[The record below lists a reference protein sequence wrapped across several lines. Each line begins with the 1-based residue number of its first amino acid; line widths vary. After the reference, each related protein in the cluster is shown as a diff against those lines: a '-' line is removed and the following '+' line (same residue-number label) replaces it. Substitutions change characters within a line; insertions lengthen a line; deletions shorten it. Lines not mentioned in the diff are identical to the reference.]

1 MPAQIFDFNFTH
13 SSLTQ
18 SRHNKCFYCKTLVV
32 SSENEHATS
41 FEARGSCWQNLEETI
56 YLPAR
61 PTFALDDSSRKAAAM
76 SSWQLLDPEEEN
88 EIHKSRL
95 FSVEERPFKRITKR
109 LSTINGL
116 ANSKIRQTVTP
127 PPDTTNA
134 SNGDDSSA
142 AEAVDFAQL
151 KEDITFDFA
160 AFDYTIGRLQFLQ
173 TANTQ
178 QRDKY
183 TVERGAILDTCTK
196 VKDNTAQLRVQL
208 ADAQATRAQR
218 LQWDAL
224 ARKINDN
231 KALQERPKATATLEK
246 LEEECRQLEAES
258 ETYAATWRE
267 RREQF
272 SRIMDESM
280 RLRRLIRDEKEEV
293 ERREGMDEDGSGEG
307 DGAADGH
314 TPRPGSASGN
324 ATPRPDG
331 AGVASAVP
339 KGLGENGES
348 TPRPMSVGGRT
359 PMRDSPAPSTMDGLK
374 PRPEMSGNLS
384 QAGSRSGS
392 REASPTRSAEPD
404 SRQTEGDDVEMG
416 ETPRDDPAA
425 TPQITVE
432 GQNVEDK
439 MDTSS

>member
-1 MPAQIFDFNFTH
+1 
-13 SSLTQ
+13 
-18 SRHNKCFYCKTLVV
+18 
-32 SSENEHATS
+32 
-41 FEARGSCWQNLEETI
+41 
-56 YLPAR
+56 
-61 PTFALDDSSRKAAAM
+61 M

-134 SNGDDSSA
+134 SNGDESSA

-173 TANTQ
+173 TANAQ
-178 QRDKY
+178 QREKY
-183 TVERGAILDTCTK
+183 TVERGTILDTCTR

-339 KGLGENGES
+339 KGLGENGDS

-392 REASPTRSAEPD
+392 REASPARSAEPD
-404 SRQTEGDDVEMG
+404 SRQPEGEDVEMG
-416 ETPRDDPAA
+416 ETPREDPAA

>member
-1 MPAQIFDFNFTH
+1 
-13 SSLTQ
+13 
-18 SRHNKCFYCKTLVV
+18 
-32 SSENEHATS
+32 
-41 FEARGSCWQNLEETI
+41 
-56 YLPAR
+56 
-61 PTFALDDSSRKAAAM
+61 M

-127 PPDTTNA
+127 PPDATNT
-134 SNGDDSSA
+134 SNG
-142 AEAVDFAQL
+142 EAVDFAQL

-173 TANTQ
+173 TANAQ

-183 TVERGAILDTCTK
+183 AAERGAILDTCAR
-196 VKDNTAQLRVQL
+196 VKDNTAQLRIQL
-208 ADAQATRAQR
+208 AAAQATRAQR

-231 KALQERPKATATLEK
+231 KALQERPKATAALEK
-246 LEEECRQLEAES
+246 LEEECRQLEVES
-258 ETYAATWRE
+258 EQYAVTWRE

-307 DGAADGH
+307 EGVADGH

-331 AGVASAVP
+331 TGVASAVP
-339 KGLGENGES
+339 KGLGESGEA
-348 TPRPMSVGGRT
+348 TPRPTSVGGRT
-359 PMRDSPAPSTMDGLK
+359 PMRDSPAPSTADGLK

-384 QAGSRSGS
+384 QSGSRSGS
-392 REASPTRSAEPD
+392 REASPSRSAEPD
-404 SRQTEGDDVEMG
+404 SRQPEGEDVEMD
-416 ETPRDDPAA
+416 ETPHEDPAA
-425 TPQITVE
+425 TPQIAVE
-432 GQNVEDK
+432 GQSVEDK
-439 MDTSS
+439 MDTS

>member
-1 MPAQIFDFNFTH
+1 
-13 SSLTQ
+13 
-18 SRHNKCFYCKTLVV
+18 
-32 SSENEHATS
+32 
-41 FEARGSCWQNLEETI
+41 
-56 YLPAR
+56 
-61 PTFALDDSSRKAAAM
+61 M

-88 EIHKSRL
+88 EIHKLRL

-116 ANSKIRQTVTP
+116 AKSKIRQTVTR
-127 PPDTTNA
+127 PPDTTN
-134 SNGDDSSA
+134 NEDGSA

-173 TANTQ
+173 TANAQ

-183 TVERGAILDTCTK
+183 TVERGAILDTCAK

-208 ADAQATRAQR
+208 AAAQATRAQR

-231 KALQERPKATATLEK
+231 KSLQERPKAAAALEK

-258 ETYAATWRE
+258 EQYAVTWRE

-307 DGAADGH
+307 DGVADGH

-331 AGVASAVP
+331 TGVASAVP
-339 KGLGENGES
+339 KGLGENGDS
-348 TPRPMSVGGRT
+348 TPRPVSVGGRT
-359 PMRDSPAPSTMDGLK
+359 PTRDSRDSPAPGPVDGLK
-374 PRPEMSGNLS
+374 PRPEMSGSLS
-384 QAGSRSGS
+384 QSGSRSGS
-392 REASPTRSAEPD
+392 REPSPARSAEPEG
-404 SRQTEGDDVEMG
+404 RQPEGEDVEMG
-416 ETPRDDPAA
+416 EMPREDPAA
-425 TPQITVE
+425 TPQITAE
-432 GQNVEDK
+432 GQSVEDK
-439 MDTSS
+439 MDTS

>member
-1 MPAQIFDFNFTH
+1 
-13 SSLTQ
+13 
-18 SRHNKCFYCKTLVV
+18 
-32 SSENEHATS
+32 
-41 FEARGSCWQNLEETI
+41 
-56 YLPAR
+56 
-61 PTFALDDSSRKAAAM
+61 M

-134 SNGDDSSA
+134 SNGEDGSA

-173 TANTQ
+173 TANAQ

-183 TVERGAILDTCTK
+183 AVERGAILETCTK

-208 ADAQATRAQR
+208 AAAQATRAQR

-231 KALQERPKATATLEK
+231 KALQERPKATAALEK

-258 ETYAATWRE
+258 EQYAVTWRE

-307 DGAADGH
+307 DAAADGH

-324 ATPRPDG
+324 ATPRPEG
-331 AGVASAVP
+331 TGVASAVP
-339 KGLGENGES
+339 KGLGENGGDS

-359 PMRDSPAPSTMDGLK
+359 PMRDSPAPSTVDGLK

-392 REASPTRSAEPD
+392 REPSPARSAEPD
-404 SRQTEGDDVEMG
+404 GRQPEGEDVEMG
-416 ETPRDDPAA
+416 ETPREDPAS